1 MSCYTECMKKNFRT
15 ITLLTALFLCAIT
28 TACSGSI
35 KNQSKNLSDAWWKQE
50 AIYHIW
56 IKGFCD
62 SDGDGCGD
70 INGIRSKLDYL
81 HNDVG
86 CDVLWI
92 SPFFECAGKGTA
104 VDYNM
109 HGYDTT
115 DYYAVNSL
123 FGTEEDVLALVA
135 ECHERGM
142 KIIFDFVPNHTSSA
156 HPWFKDSI
164 AGKNGKRD
172 WYVWSEDG
180 KGSNPMGASPA
191 WFYNEEAGAWYYAP
205 FWEHMPDLNYKNAA
219 VQKEMRS
226 VVFYWLDRGFDGI
239 RVDAARYLI
248 EDGSR
253 SADSDSTHQW
263 FTDLHARIQKRY
275 KAPKVM
281 LGEIWLERRR
291 DSLEAYFGSAEKPE
305 FDLVTDFDTGRAQLG
320 SVLIGASSLPDA
332 SYENPHDIKG
342 AAYAAFLC
350 NHDEYQSR
358 LGSVFGN
365 DYKRITLS
373 LVLAAL
379 RPPVPIIYYGQEIGL
394 ADMNLSGDIRH
405 RGPFDWQTAQKL
417 LEQSDSSIH
426 VLQKALALRKQYA
439 TTITD
444 ATVEDLSPNR
454 GQCAAY
460 VLHPQDSSQKDML
473 CVFNFS
479 ANDFSE
485 YIFTKKQKPLSVWTK
500 DEMIFATPEAEGAS
514 LVLEDERLVVTN
526 IPARSAVVFL
536 LDQ

>member
-1 MSCYTECMKKNFRT
+1 MKKILRT
-15 ITLLTALFLCAIT
+15 CVLSVALLLCGVV

-35 KNQSKNLSDAWWKQE
+35 KNQSKNLSDSWWLDG

-81 HNDVG
+81 HDDVG

-92 SPFFECAGKGTA
+92 SPFFECEGKGTA

-115 DYYAVNSL
+115 DYFAVNSL
-123 FGTEEDVLALVA
+123 FGTEDDVLALVT

-142 KIIFDFVPNHTSSA
+142 KIIFDFVPNHTSSE
-156 HPWFKDSI
+156 HPWFKDSV

-172 WYVWSEDG
+172 WYVWSDEAG
-180 KGSNPMGASPA
+180 GANPMGSSPA
-191 WFYNEEAGAWYYAP
+191 WFYSEEAGAWYYAP
-205 FWEHMPDLNYKNAA
+205 FWEHMPDLNYKNPE

-226 VVFYWLDRGFDGI
+226 VVYYWLDRGFDGMRI
-239 RVDAARYLI
+239 DAARYLI

-253 SADSDSTHQW
+253 SADSDSTHEW
-263 FTDLHARIQKRY
+263 FTDLHARLAKRY
-275 KAPKVM
+275 KSPKLM
-281 LGEIWLERRR
+281 LGEIWIERRR
-291 DSLEAYFGSAEKPE
+291 DALEKYFGSADKKE
-305 FDLVTDFDTGRAQLG
+305 FDLVTDFDTGRAQQG
-320 SVLIGASSLPDA
+320 SIIIGASSLPDA
-332 SYENPHDIKG
+332 SYENPHDIPG

-358 LGSVFGN
+358 LGSVFGT
-365 DYKRITLS
+365 DYKRITLA

-379 RPPVPIIYYGQEIGL
+379 RPPVPVIYYGQEAGL
-394 ADMNLSGDIRH
+394 ADMNLTGDIRH
-405 RGPFDWQTAQKL
+405 RGPFDWQTADAL
-417 LEQSDSSIH
+417 LSDPDSSIN
-426 VLQKALALRKQYA
+426 VLHAALELRKQYA
-439 TTITD
+439 RTFTG
-444 ATVEDLSPNR
+444 ATVEDFVPNR

-460 VLHPQDSSQKDML
+460 VLHPQDSTQKDIL

-479 ANDFSE
+479 AEDYPE
-485 YIFTKKQKPLSVWTK
+485 YIFTKKQKPLSVWS
-500 DEMIFATPEAEGAS
+500 EEELVFVTPGAEEIQ
-514 LVLEDERLVVTN
+514 LTLEDERVIVKN
-526 IPARSAVVFL
+526 IPARSAAVFL
-536 LDQ
+536 LD